1 MENLYQPII
10 DQSPYGCVLFSKRT
24 SNSSQ
29 GFDYEVKYF
38 NRAFLQFISLPE
50 ATIDQVNSLINSRVG
65 FLFDMTSCLNKV
77 SVSEKPLEIATFNDV
92 QDIWCKLIFHPL
104 DEKSIVVYIT
114 KSETS
119 VSDPV
124 QDSVLNSKI
133 LELLNQISN
142 IAVQGI
148 NKKGEVVYWNKVS
161 EQLYGYSDQ
170 EALGKSFIDLIIPES
185 LKCKVISDIEGMLIN
200 SEPIPSEELVL
211 HNKNG
216 EPVAVYRNCFILNN
230 FNGEPELY
238 SMDIDLSELKLKNT
252 MLNMLSVATSQSPAT
267 IVITDANG
275 NIQYVNA
282 KFCELTG
289 YTVDEV
295 IGQNPRILKSNE
307 TNPEVHKQLW
317 ITISSGEEWHGEF
330 INRKK
335 SGELYYE
342 SAVIAPILNDFGKIT
357 NFIAVKEDITG
368 RIMAQR
374 AIMEHSNNLAALL
387 EISRSFSSTLD
398 QEFLLPMIIQKGVE
412 LINVDGGAI
421 YIKDGDFISL
431 KSIWPEPNQPLPGF
445 VEKTSISDHYFASQC
460 IDTGEP
466 VTISKHN
473 FKQLSFQ
480 ELAILDQLGVNVML
494 YIPLISANGVFGLL
508 ILSGDDENRTF
519 TQSEIEICQSMAA
532 QASLAIENAR
542 LYKESVNY
550 TNQLKQHNVE
560 LENLNKEFF
569 IAKEK
574 AEQSDRLKTA
584 FLQNMSHE
592 IRTPMNGILGFS
604 ELLRTPGLSDQRKD
618 SYVRYISESTN
629 QLLNIVDDIIDIS
642 RLETG
647 DLVLVQDEV
656 DLAEILQKVYNQYRD
671 KTNESVKLNTF
682 FPEGEEVKFIGD
694 NQRIEKVLQKLVCN
708 AVKFTRDGEIVF
720 GCKNRGD
727 KWVLFVEDTGIG
739 VDEEHK
745 ESIFQPFRQ
754 ADMQVNREFGGN
766 GLGLSIASRIVEQ
779 MGSEIILESEPGKG
793 SVFYFAL
800 PEMPAVKDDS
810 ALKVNTDSLYTKEHY
825 NVLIAEDDEIN
836 YQLIKDALT
845 GSSYGERFDIFWAR
859 NGVEAVELFRSHG
872 FIDLVLM
879 DVKMPRMDGL
889 EATKIIKEEDQAVPV
904 IAQTAFALEGEQ
916 KNVLNAGCD
925 DYIFKPINIGSLIE
939 KVYGFLKL
947 PYNDQQQ
954 N

>member
-1 MENLYQPII
+1 MESKYQPII
-10 DQSPYGCVLFSKRT
+10 DQAPYGCVLFSKCT
-24 SNSSQ
+24 SNRKHKL
-29 GFDYEVKYF
+29 DYQIKYF
-38 NRAFLQFISLPE
+38 NRAFLQFISLSEP
-50 ATIDQVNSLINSRVG
+50 TVDQVNSLLESRFG
-65 FLFDMTSCLNKV
+65 FLFEMISTLNKV
-77 SVSEKPLEIATFNDV
+77 SASGKALEVSQFNDV
-92 QDIWCKLIFHPL
+92 KDIWCKLIFHPL
-104 DEKSIVVYIT
+104 DEKSIVLYIT
-114 KSETS
+114 KSEM
-119 VSDPV
+119 PV
-124 QDSVLNSKI
+124 FEQGKQSEVNLKI

-142 IAVQGI
+142 IALQGF

-161 EQLYGYSDQ
+161 ERMYGYSKQ
-170 EALGKSFIDLIIPES
+170 EAIGKPIIDLTIPDS
-185 LKCKVISDIEGMLIN
+185 LKLKVTTDIEGMLITG
-200 SEPIPSEELVL
+200 EPIAPEELVL

-216 EPVAVYRNCFILNN
+216 EPVAVYSNYFILRNSS
-230 FNGEPELY
+230 GGKDLY
-238 SMDIDLSELKLKNT
+238 SMDIDISELKLRNT
-252 MLNMLSVATSQSPAT
+252 MLSMLSVATSQSPAT

-275 NIQYVNA
+275 DIQYVNA
-282 KFCELTG
+282 KFCDLTG
-289 YTVDEV
+289 YSLDEV
-295 IGQNPRILKSNE
+295 IGKNPRVLKSNE
-307 TNPEVHKQLW
+307 TDPEVHKQLW
-317 ITISSGEEWHGEF
+317 LTISSGEEWHGEF

-398 QEFLLPMIIQKGVE
+398 QEFLLPIIIQKGVE
-412 LINVDGGAI
+412 LINLDGGAI
-421 YIKDGDFISL
+421 YLKDGDFISI
-431 KSIWPEPNQPLPGF
+431 KSMWPAPNQPLPGF
-445 VEKTSISDHYFASQC
+445 VERARITDHYFASQC
-460 IDTGEP
+460 IETGEP
-466 VTISKHN
+466 VTISKQHS
-473 FKQLSFQ
+473 KQLSFQ
-480 ELAILDQLGVNVML
+480 ELAILDQLGVNIML
-494 YIPLISANGVFGLL
+494 YIPLVSANGVFGLL

-604 ELLRTPGLSDQRKD
+604 ELLGTPGLSDHRKD

-642 RLETG
+642 RLEAG
-647 DLVLVQDEV
+647 DLVLVHDEV
-656 DLAEILQKVYNQYRD
+656 NLAEILQKVLIQYRD
-671 KTNESVKLNTF
+671 KTNEGVKLKTL
-682 FPEGEEVKFIGD
+682 FPVGEEIKFTGD
-694 NQRIEKVLQKLVCN
+694 TQHIEKVMKKLVCN
-708 AVKFTRDGEIVF
+708 AVKFTREGEIVF
-720 GCKNRGD
+720 GCKKRGD
-727 KWVLFVEDTGIG
+727 QWVLFVEDTGIG
-739 VDEEHK
+739 VDKEHK

-766 GLGLSIASRIVEQ
+766 GLGLSIASRIVEL

-800 PEMPAVKDDS
+800 PEMPVLKDDS
-810 ALKVNTDSLYTKEHY
+810 ALKVDIGSLYTKEHY

-845 GSSYGERFDIFWAR
+845 GSFYGERFDIFWAR

-879 DVKMPRMDGL
+879 DIKMPQMDGL

-904 IAQTAFALEGEQ
+904 IAQTAFAMGGEQ
-916 KNVLNAGCD
+916 KCVFNAGCD
-925 DYIFKPINIGSLIE
+925 DYIFKPINISSLLE

-947 PYNDQQQ
+947 PYDNQ
-954 N
+954 